1 MDKYNSTCEL
11 VNTYE
16 ILEHI
21 MGIEGLHPHS
31 LTTINNLFNVIAKHT
46 KDQIGII
53 LDIGC
58 GSGSGT
64 HKLAKKLSENVSVIG
79 IDINESSINKA
90 KSNYSE
96 IDGLSFYHG
105 TLEAFQK
112 ENSEMN
118 IIGIIAVSVSMF
130 LPNTI
135 DFYRTSEEIL
145 SENGIFIDAPFVF
158 KFSSVSE
165 KLKHKTYS
173 VCGCNMKMETT
184 EHLKNNLQKL
194 GFTNIT
200 AEEKEFELMD
210 LKTLSKDYT
219 IRQLLSNFRRKTF
232 TLPAPLKGHT
242 SWYILRRT
250 LNIFAFFI
258 RNRSQFGAAII
269 IGIKTVAKSK

>member
-1 MDKYNSTCEL
+1 MDKHNSTCEL
-11 VNTYE
+11 VNSYE

-31 LTTINNLFNVIAKHT
+31 LTTINNLFNAISKHT
-46 KDQIGII
+46 KDQTGVI

-79 IDINESSINKA
+79 IDISESSFNKA

-118 IIGIIAVSVSMF
+118 IIGIIAISVSMF
-130 LPNTI
+130 FPNTI

-165 KLKHKTYS
+165 KFKLKTYS
-173 VCGCNMKMETT
+173 RCGCNMKMETT
-184 EHLKNNLQKL
+184 EHLKNNLQES

-200 AEEKEFELMD
+200 TEEKEFELMN

-219 IRQLLSNFRRKTF
+219 IRQLLSNFRRKIF
-232 TLPAPLKGHT
+232 TLPVPLEGHT

-250 LNIFAFFI
+250 LNTFTFFM
-258 RNRSQFGAAII
+258 RNRGKFGAAII
-269 IGIKTVAKSK
+269 IGIKTVSNNK